1 MTSPSSDHDLP
12 ALLAL
17 AESAAREAGVLVR
30 DERPRDLGVAATKST
45 PTDVVTVMDQRSER
59 LLRDRLLGARPD
71 DGLLGEE
78 GGGVDGSSGVTW
90 VVDPIDGTVN
100 YLYGIPAYAV
110 SVAAVTGDPKR
121 PGGYDVLV
129 GCVHNPVTGD
139 TWTASRGGGSYLDG
153 ERLAV
158 REVDDLGQVLLG
170 TGFGYAAS
178 RRAHQAQVVSA
189 LLPQVRD
196 IRRIGSGTLDLCA
209 VASRRL
215 DAYFERGLAPWDL
228 AAGELV
234 AREAGAL
241 VTGLVTDDGA
251 VAPAGADLVVVAAP
265 RLHAR
270 LQELLR
276 PLRPD
281 TDASAG

>member
-1 MTSPSSDHDLP
+1 
-12 ALLAL
+12 
-17 AESAAREAGVLVR
+17 
-30 DERPRDLGVAATKST
+30 
-45 PTDVVTVMDQRSER
+45 MDQRSER
-59 LLRDRLLGARPD
+59 LLHERLLGARPD

-78 GGGVDGSSGVTW
+78 GGAVVGTSGVTW

-100 YLYGIPAYAV
+100 YLYNIPAYAV
-110 SVAAVTGDPKR
+110 SVAAVTGDPTV

-139 TWTASRGGGSYLDG
+139 TWTAVRGGGAFLDG

-158 REVDDLGQVLLG
+158 RDVEDLGQVLLA
-170 TGFGYAAS
+170 TGFGYAAQ
-178 RRAHQAQVVSA
+178 RRAHQASVVSA

-196 IRRIGSGTLDLCA
+196 IRRIGSGTLDLCG
-209 VASRRL
+209 VAARRV
-215 DAYFERGLAPWDL
+215 DAYVERGLSPWDL

-241 VTGLVTDDGA
+241 VTGLATADGT
-251 VAPAGADLVVVAAP
+251 APAGPDLVVVAAP
-265 RLHAR
+265 GLHAR
-270 LQELLR
+270 LQQLLG

-281 TDASAG
+281 TDGP

>member
-1 MTSPSSDHDLP
+1 VSGPPSTPDLP
-12 ALLAL
+12 DLRELLAL
-17 AESAAREAGVLVR
+17 AESAAREAGAMVR
-30 DERPRDLGVAATKST
+30 DERPHDLAVAATKST

-59 LLRDRLLGARPD
+59 LLRERLLGARPD

-78 GGGVDGSSGVTW
+78 GGGVPGRSGVTW

-110 SVAAVTGDPKR
+110 SVAAVTGDPQR

-129 GCVHNPVTGD
+129 GCVHNPVTD
-139 TWTASRGGGSYLDG
+139 ETWTASRGGGAYLDG

-158 REVDDLGQVLLG
+158 REVDDLGQVLLA
-170 TGFGYAAS
+170 TGFGYAAH
-178 RRAHQAQVVSA
+178 RRAHQARVVSA

-209 VASRRL
+209 VASRRV
-215 DAYFERGLAPWDL
+215 DAYVERGLSPWDL

-241 VTGLVTDDGA
+241 VTGLTTDEGT
-251 VAPAGADLVVVAAP
+251 APAGAELVVVAAP

-276 PLRPD
+276 PLQPD
-281 TDASAG
+281 TDG